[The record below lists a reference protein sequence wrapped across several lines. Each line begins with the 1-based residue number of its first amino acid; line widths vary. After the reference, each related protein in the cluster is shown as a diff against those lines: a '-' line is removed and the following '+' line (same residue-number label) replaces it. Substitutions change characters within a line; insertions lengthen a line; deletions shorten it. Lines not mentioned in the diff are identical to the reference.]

1 MRIGANCHAIDG
13 SGHVSSARQIGH
25 YSHRNGRKMMT
36 ALNPIQE
43 ALIPHI
49 NKATFQAICHE
60 TEELVIENTQLKARI
75 DFLERQIATHT
86 FGGWQTH

>member
-1 MRIGANCHAIDG
+1 
-13 SGHVSSARQIGH
+13 
-25 YSHRNGRKMMT
+25 MT

-49 NKATFQAICHE
+49 NKATFQAICEE
-60 TEELVIENTQLKARI
+60 TEELVTENAELKARV
-75 DFLERQIATHT
+75 DFLERQIATYA